1 MPRPTNYISRM
12 KRYIDTTEG
21 GVAEKYMLLEGIRRY
36 QIGEI
41 KVMELSQLL
50 LRYQKT
56 VGDVPA
62 EQGTLKAAI
71 DELEVWA
78 SDD

>member
-21 GVAEKYMLLEGIRRY
+21 GVAEKYILLEGIRRY

-56 VGDVPA
+56 VLEIPA
-62 EQGTLKAAI
+62 SHKTTI
-71 DELEVWA
+71 DELEEWA
-78 SDD
+78 QDD